1 MDFYVNTVEMGL
13 YASWLIKGRL
23 LASSQ
28 PQSLDDLFE
37 ARKLGVSVVLSL
49 DTHPEERDWCRR
61 LGLRFKEVAL
71 EDFEPPSV
79 KKIGEAVDFIHR
91 YMVGQNR
98 SVMVHC
104 YAGLGR
110 TGTVSACFIGA
121 LLGLEA
127 EDAIRA
133 VRSMRPGSIEES
145 QERSVREYL
154 ESFRRGEV
162 NRSIATCCV
171 KCGMPL
177 LKPTKLC
184 AKCLNIKIGTGRLA
198 YSFD

>member
-1 MDFYVNTVEMGL
+1 MGL
-13 YASWLIKGRL
+13 YATWLIKGRL

-37 ARKLGVSVVLSL
+37 ARKMGVSVVLSL
-49 DTHPEERDWCRR
+49 DSHPEERDWCRR
-61 LGLRFKEVAL
+61 LGLRFKEIAL

-79 KKIGEAVDFIHR
+79 KKLGEAVDFIHR
-91 YMVGQNR
+91 YMVGQKR

-110 TGTVSACFIGA
+110 TGTVSACFIGS
-121 LLGLEA
+121 LFGLDADE
-127 EDAIRA
+127 AIRA
-133 VRSMRPGSIEES
+133 VRSMRPGSIDES
-145 QERSVREYL
+145 QERSVKEYL
-154 ESFRRGEV
+154 ESFRRCEV
-162 NRSIATCCV
+162 NRNIATFCV
-171 KCGMPL
+171 RCGMPL

-184 AKCLNIKIGTGRLA
+184 AKCLNARVGAARLV